1 MTGLRLTTELARRG
15 PAAAIVLTDDQVA
28 TLGSAKTPP
37 VRVTI
42 GGVTVRVRIGR
53 MGGENLVG
61 LNKAVRA
68 ELGVEAGQTVDAL
81 VELDEQPREVDVPT
95 ELAEALDADG
105 LRAAFDA
112 LAPSARKEH
121 ARSVADAK
129 RADTRTRRV
138 AAVVAALRES

>member
-15 PAAAIVLTDDQVA
+15 PAAAIVLTDEQVA
-28 TLGSAKTPP
+28 TLGSAKAPP

-68 ELGVEAGQTVDAL
+68 ELGVEAGQTVDVL

-95 ELAEALDADG
+95 ELAEALDAEG

-129 RADTRTRRV
+129 RADTRARRV
-138 AAVVAALRES
+138 EAVVASLRGS

>member
-1 MTGLRLTTELARRG
+1 
-15 PAAAIVLTDDQVA
+15 VW
-28 TLGSAKTPP
+28 
-37 VRVTI
+37 VTI

-68 ELGVEAGQTVDAL
+68 
-81 VELDEQPREVDVPT
+81 
-95 ELAEALDADG
+95 
-105 LRAAFDA
+105 AFDA

-129 RADTRTRRV
+129 RADTRARRV
-138 AAVVAALRES
+138 AAVVAALRGA